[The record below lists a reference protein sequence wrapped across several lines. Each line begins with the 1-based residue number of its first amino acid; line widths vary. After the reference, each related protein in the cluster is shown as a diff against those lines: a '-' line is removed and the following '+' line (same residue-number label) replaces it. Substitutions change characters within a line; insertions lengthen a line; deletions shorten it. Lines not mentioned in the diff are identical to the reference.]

1 MPSARK
7 TLSGYLIDPAV
18 ATIRAV
24 EFDSA
29 HFFRALCWLIGCR
42 RLEQVDLDES
52 HIAYCDSLGVTE
64 PVTGL
69 WTFPDRGSQPPIA
82 GRGVIVGNNGAGA
95 PTLPLRSFAAMITVY
110 RPVIVPDAAALAQ
123 LAELHTTNLGTAF
136 RQQVRFNGFQ
146 LEIETRNPLS
156 IDDNL
161 DRIRLS
167 RFVNTVKISGDL
179 LVKWQGE

>member
-24 EFDSA
+24 ELDSA
-29 HFFRALCWLIGCR
+29 RFFRALCWLIGCR
-42 RLEQVDLDES
+42 RLEQVHLDES

-69 WTFPDRGSQPPIA
+69 WTFADRRSQPPIA
-82 GRGVIVGNNGAGA
+82 GRGVIVANNGAGA

-110 RPVIVPDAAALAQ
+110 RPVIIPDAAALAQ
-123 LAELHTTNLGTAF
+123 LAQLHTTNLGTAF

-161 DRIRLS
+161 DRIS
-167 RFVNTVKISGDL
+167 RPRCVNPEKPLGTFFVKS
-179 LVKWQGE
+179 QGE